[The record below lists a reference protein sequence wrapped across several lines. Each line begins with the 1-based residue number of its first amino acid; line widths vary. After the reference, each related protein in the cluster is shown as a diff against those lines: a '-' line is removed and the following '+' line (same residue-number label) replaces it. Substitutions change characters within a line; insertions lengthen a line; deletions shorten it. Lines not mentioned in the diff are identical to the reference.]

1 MRHGRNRQEKAAADM
16 AGDARDAGVVVAVV
30 AALGAA
36 ANAGETG
43 LRKEKGMAA
52 VTASLFPFG
61 NA

>member
-1 MRHGRNRQEKAAADM
+1 M